1 MYGIEI
7 KDLTVKLGDFKLK
20 NVNLVIPK
28 GTILGLVGRNGAG
41 KTTLIKSITHC
52 HPIKNG
58 AILINGNTKEDDELT
73 YIKELGVAYDEL
85 STNKYLKPKN
95 IIKVLERNFDK
106 FDKQFLLKNFERFNI
121 DINKRLDRN
130 SLGTNKKYSI
140 ILALSLNPKVLVLDE
155 PTSGIDPADKKEII
169 ELLQTFMQDQEHTIL
184 YSTHIISDLEK
195 IADYIALI
203 DDGDIKFIKEK
214 DALIEDMY
222 LVQIKED
229 QLNNDISNAMIHLK
243 QDSFGIEGLTN
254 NRLMID
260 KYNLKFVKPSI
271 ENILIKYMDLYKGEE
286 KK

>member
-1 MYGIEI
+1 MYSIEI
-7 KDLTVKLGDFKLK
+7 KDLTVKLGNFSLK
-20 NVNLVIPK
+20 NVNISIPK

-52 HPIKNG
+52 HSIEQG
-58 AILINGNTKEDDELT
+58 EVLINGNTKESDELT
-73 YIKELGVAYDEL
+73 YIKEIGVAYDEL

-95 IIKVLERNFDK
+95 IIKVLERNFDN

-121 DINKRLDRN
+121 DINKRLDHN

-140 ILALSLNPKVLVLDE
+140 ILALSLHPKILLLDE
-155 PTSGIDPADKKEII
+155 PTSGIDPSDKTEII
-169 ELLQTFMQDQEHTIL
+169 ELLQTFMEDQEHTIL

-203 DDGDIKFIKEK
+203 DDGDIKFLKQK

-229 QLNNDISNAMIHLK
+229 QLNEDISKAMIHMK
-243 QDSFGIEGLTN
+243 RDSFNIEGLTN
-254 NRLMID
+254 DKQSVD
-260 KYNLKFVKPSI
+260 KYKLKFVKPSI
-271 ENILIKYMDLYKGEE
+271 EQILIKYMDLYKRGE